1 MELARIIST
10 NQVEI
15 VACTPQEGARMA
27 QLRNAGF
34 LEYVQMDQPTT
45 QAGKVGV
52 DSYEKRDGKVYQS
65 WSIIEDAAYYQALVA
80 EKKAFLDA
88 SDYKIIKCYEATLA
102 GEPLPYD
109 FESLRTERQALR
121 DEINRFESFIQ
132 SINL

>member
-15 VACTPQEGARMA
+15 VACAPQEGARMA

-34 LEYVQMDQPTT
+34 LEYVQMDQPAT

-65 WSIIEDAAYYQALVA
+65 WSIIEDAAYYQDLVA
-80 EKKAFLDA
+80 EKKASLDA
-88 SDYKIIKCYEATLA
+88 SDYKIIKCY
-102 GEPLPYD
+102 G
-109 FESLRTERQALR
+109 SNIGGRTFALR
-121 DEINRFESFIQ
+121 F
-132 SINL
+132 

>member
-34 LEYVQMDQPTT
+34 LEYVQMDQPAT
-45 QAGKVGV
+45 QAGKVAV
-52 DSYEKRDGKVYQS
+52 DSYEKRDGKIYQS
-65 WSIIEDAAYYQALVA
+65 WSIVENAAYYQTLVDENKAALA
-80 EKKAFLDA
+80 S

-102 GEPLPYD
+102 GESLPYD
-109 FESLRTERQALR
+109 IEALRAERQRYR
-121 DEINRFESFIQ
+121 DEINRLETLIQ